1 VFCFIGREVHKV
13 CWWFT
18 THVRQVP

>member
-18 THVRQVP
+18 THVRQLP